1 MNIPTICEMELC
13 TYMKFTFASLFL
25 MRSHVYSNFLVTT
38 RTFQYFSH
46 SGVFGTYVE
55 TVFNQNEYPLVN
67 RLITS
72 KENVKN
78 HS

>member
-1 MNIPTICEMELC
+1 
-13 TYMKFTFASLFL
+13 

-46 SGVFGTYVE
+46 SGVFGTYAE
-55 TVFNQNEYPLVN
+55 TVVNQNEYASVEWH
-67 RLITS
+67 IIST
-72 KENVKN
+72 ENVKI